1 VRARPPRPVRIS
13 DERAL
18 LRVLLRGELGAGE
31 AYVAGEWDADDL
43 VAALRA
49 FLRSSSARGIE
60 SPLTQLVRLPD
71 ILRHRLAGTR
81 DRARRDVAAHY
92 DLGNAFYALWL
103 DPAMVYSCAIWE
115 PGDDLAR
122 AQQRKLDRLCDLA
135 QVAPGDR
142 VLEIG
147 CGWGALALAA
157 ARRGAHVTALTLSRE
172 QASWTRRAAA
182 DAGLADRIDVQLRD
196 WRTEH
201 GAYDRVLSVEMLE
214 AVGPRELPRFFSALR
229 ARLRRGGR
237 AVLQTITIPDA
248 RWPAYRRGV
257 DWMQT
262 YVFPGTTIP
271 CPRTIHAAAS
281 RADLRITHEDEIGP
295 SYAPTLA
302 AWRARFHA
310 ALPAVKALGFDDRFL
325 RTWDLYLAFSEAAFT
340 ERTLGDAQLVLT

>member
-1 VRARPPRPVRIS
+1 VGRRRSRRRAARLPALQQRARH
-13 DERAL
+13 
-18 LRVLLRGELGAGE
+18 RVAPHP
-31 AYVAGEWDADDL
+31 A
-43 VAALRA
+43 
-49 FLRSSSARGIE
+49 

-92 DLGNAFYALWL
+92 DLGNAFYSLWL
-103 DPAMVYSCAIWE
+103 DPSMAYSCAIWE
-115 PGDDLAR
+115 PGDDLAT

-135 QVAPGDR
+135 QISEGDR

-172 QASWTRRAAA
+172 QAAWTRRAAA

-201 GAYDRVLSVEMLE
+201 ASYDRVLSVEMLE

-248 RWPAYRRGV
+248 RWAAYRRGV

-271 CPRTIHAAAS
+271 CPRSIDAAAA
-281 RADLRITHEDEIGP
+281 RADLRVTQTDEIGA

-310 ALPAVKALGFDDRFL
+310 ARPHVQALGFDDRFL